1 MNELELIN
9 RCLKKEK
16 KAWDIFVQK
25 YSRLIYW
32 AIKKRLVASSFRFDQ
47 DDVNCIFQE
56 VFLLILAEDNLQ
68 QLKDVKTVSGWLAAI
83 ASNKALDFM
92 RHRIREDRRLVP
104 DIPVLKDDKFKQEL
118 HRRDLRNLISTVI
131 NTLSPKEKIIISLNL
146 IENRTHQEISEIV
159 GISINTVSTTIARS
173 KEKLKKELQRKGIK
187 YL

>member
-1 MNELELIN
+1 MELIS

-25 YSRLIYW
+25 YSKLIYW
-32 AIKKRLVASSFRFDQ
+32 AIRRRLASSAFNSNQ
-47 DDVNCIFQE
+47 DDIDGIFQE
-56 VFLLILAEDNLQ
+56 VFLAILEGDKLR
-68 QLKDVKTVSGWLAAI
+68 QLKDAQTIPGWLVII

-104 DIPVLKDDKFKQEL
+104 DLPVLKDDKFKQEL
-118 HRRDLRNLISTVI
+118 QHRDLRDLISAAI
-131 NTLSPKEKIIISLNL
+131 NNLSPKEKIIISLNL